1 MRRVHFINF
10 IRKAAVLGAFFLAPL
25 HFLKLGFGGLEIGL
39 IVSAFGL
46 APLVFS
52 FPTGWMNDRFSIRRV
67 ILAGLLAQGAALLL
81 IGIVRR
87 APLMIL
93 VFLLFG
99 IANNALDVSINSLY
113 YKDDS
118 GENPNRKYGTYNFWL
133 SLGPPAGILAGG
145 ALMGWAGYRALL
157 AAFAG
162 LTLFATLALR
172 GLGSEKF
179 ALVKFREYR
188 SNFMRKKVLAFSLF
202 LFVLALHWG
211 VEGTVY
217 SPFLRSRFGLD
228 DFQVGLYISM
238 AYLALAFS
246 SLGVSRL
253 EFNPERNRRLFLLG
267 MSLSGLG
274 LIFMVARDVRVSF
287 LFRVIHEGGDG
298 LIGALAVLYISGL
311 FERRTIGGS
320 AGILTALQT
329 SGQMAGALAFSTLG
343 FRSGLQYPF
352 IIAGALL
359 LANAVFGLHA
369 VPQEEKLEEAPEP
382 A

>member
-10 IRKAAVLGAFFLAPL
+10 VRKAAVLGAFFLAPL

-46 APLVFS
+46 APLFFS
-52 FPTGWMNDRFSIRRV
+52 FPTGWTNDRFSIKRV
-67 ILAGLLAQGAALLL
+67 ILAALMAQGAALVL
-81 IGIVRR
+81 IGLVTR
-87 APLMIL
+87 APLMAL

-113 YKDDS
+113 YKNES
-118 GENPNRKYGTYNFWL
+118 GGNPNRKFGTYNFWL
-133 SLGPPAGILAGG
+133 SLGPPAGILVGG

-157 AAFAG
+157 TVFAA
-162 LTLFATLALR
+162 LTLVATLALH
-172 GLGSEKF
+172 GLEGERLF
-179 ALVKFREYR
+179 IVRFREYR
-188 SNFMRKKVLAFSLF
+188 TNFMRKKVLAFSLF

-217 SPFLRSRFGLD
+217 SPFLRTRFGLS
-228 DFQVGLYISM
+228 DFEVGLYISL

-253 EFNPERNRRLFLLG
+253 EFDPERNRRLFLLG

-274 LIFMVARDVRVSF
+274 LIFMVVRDVRVSF
-287 LFRVIHEGGDG
+287 LFRFIHEGGDG

-329 SGQMAGALAFSTLG
+329 SGQMAGALVFSALG

-352 IIAGALL
+352 YIAGALL
-359 LANAVFGLHA
+359 LANAVFGLYA
-369 VPQEEKLEEAPEP
+369 VPQEERLKEAPE
-382 A
+382 AA